1 MNNTYVE
8 IMLQSLKKKLEVL
21 EAIEI
26 QNIKQKSILEDEMSS
41 VEDFDETVE
50 AKDRLLEQ
58 LEQLDSG
65 FDKLFARVKEELDNN
80 REAYAESIREMQGY
94 IRLLTEKSMD
104 LQKQEAMNKEL
115 FINRSAT
122 VKKQAKSVRANA
134 KATSQYYRSMMS
146 SDYIDPQ
153 FLDNKK

>member
-1 MNNTYVE
+1 MKNSYVDV
-8 IMLQSLKKKLEVL
+8 MLQSLKKKLEVL
-21 EAIEI
+21 EAIET
-26 QNIKQKSILEDEMSS
+26 QNLKQKAILEDEMSS
-41 VEDFDETVE
+41 VDDFDETVA

-65 FDKLFARVKEELDNN
+65 FEKLYERVKQELEADK
-80 REAYAESIREMQGY
+80 EAYAESIREMQGY

-104 LQKQEAMNKEL
+104 LQKQEATNKNL
-115 FINRSAT
+115 FINRSSL

-134 KATSQYYRSMMS
+134 KATSEYYRNMMN

-153 FLDNKK
+153 FMDNKK